1 MICIETCKDVSTDLL
16 SAIKDL
22 YFSTHPKYLNF
33 SLAFIIDDVDYFLQ
47 AQRLSSTSKSIF
59 FCGSVYHLSVA
70 LLSNKIYFSYFI
82 CCCGETQVSGDVLVT
97 I

>member
-1 MICIETCKDVSTDLL
+1 MICIDTCKDVSTDLL

-22 YFSTHPKYLNF
+22 YFSTRPKYLNF

-59 FCGSVYHLSVA
+59 CGSVYHLSVA

-82 CCCGETQVSGDVLVT
+82 CCCGEIQISGDVLVT